1 MKNKDLDILKKISKV
16 EAPPFLL
23 TNIEA
28 KLVTQKRNRINIS
41 WSIVGSLAF
50 SLILLINIIVIKNKV
65 NNNKTQIEIMGGAF
79 YSSPNNILYN
89 E

>member
-1 MKNKDLDILKKISKV
+1 
-16 EAPPFLL
+16 L

-41 WSIVGSLAF
+41 WSIGGSLAF
-50 SLILLINIIVIKNKV
+50 SLILLLNIIVIKNKV
-65 NNNKTQIEIMGGAF
+65 NNSRAQIEVMDGEF
-79 YSSPNNILYN
+79 YSRSNNILYD